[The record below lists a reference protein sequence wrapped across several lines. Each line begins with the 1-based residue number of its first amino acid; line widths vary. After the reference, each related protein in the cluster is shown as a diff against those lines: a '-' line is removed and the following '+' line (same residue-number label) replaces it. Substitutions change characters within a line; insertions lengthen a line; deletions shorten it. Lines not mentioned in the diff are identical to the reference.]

1 MQNIYQSMILV
12 FALILFPV
20 VNSQSSNYDQYVA
33 PDDGGNLTPSLAIL
47 FGILFCAF
55 LLTGLLSLYIHHWC
69 ANTLVL
75 SRADSADNAS
85 RFLPIS
91 ITGNTG
97 LDKSVVESFPMVVYS
112 KKSKAG
118 MECAV
123 CLSEFGDGET
133 LRMLP
138 KCNHAFHP
146 DCIGGWLVS
155 HSTCPVCRA
164 DLTKLALATTAVD
177 ADDVELD
184 SIQVEIVGS
193 ESTSVVNVKV
203 IGEKNEIVNRSDSS
217 GGESVSR
224 PGGVRRAASFPMLS
238 SLRCGY
244 RNSGET
250 SGGGG
255 GVCGQSRLPV

>member
-1 MQNIYQSMILV
+1 MQNIYQSLILV
-12 FALILFPV
+12 FVLILSPV
-20 VNSQSSNYDQYVA
+20 VNSQSSNDDQYVA
-33 PDDGGNLTPSLAIL
+33 SDDGGNLTPSLAIL

-75 SRADSADNAS
+75 SRADNTS

-91 ITGNTG
+91 ITRNAG

-123 CLSEFGDGET
+123 CLTEFEDGEI

-164 DLTKLALATTAVD
+164 DLTKLALTTTAVD

-203 IGEKNEIVNRSDSS
+203 IGEENEIVNRSDSS

-224 PGGVRRAASFPMLS
+224 LSGVRRAASFPMLS

-255 GVCGQSRLPV
+255 GECGQNRLPV